1 MENVT
6 THNEAYPINS
16 SFALKKQATNFT
28 ARLNDKIVLGVP
40 QVEGDNV
47 LGVR

>member
-6 THNEAYPINS
+6 THNAAYPINS
-16 SFALKKQATNFT
+16 T